1 MYDEQ
6 VNKYENLNFIVTTK
20 KDKKATIRFFI
31 ESEENALLYKIQG
44 LLYPEFHY
52 EIKTA
57 LKDLLK

>member
-1 MYDEQ
+1 MLLFLSY
-6 VNKYENLNFIVTTK
+6 FSTK
-20 KDKKATIRFFI
+20 IKGLGCAKL
-31 ESEENALLYKIQG
+31 ELYKIQG